1 MLINLGC
8 HSLINFYQL
17 DKTVDNVGFTGLYV
31 KVMGGHA
38 VYGVSPWPSL
48 INCILPEKRTVTR
61 GVPQQ

>member
-1 MLINLGC
+1 M
-8 HSLINFYQL
+8 
-17 DKTVDNVGFTGLYV
+17 DNVGFTGLYV

-38 VYGVSPWPSL
+38 VYGVSPRPSL